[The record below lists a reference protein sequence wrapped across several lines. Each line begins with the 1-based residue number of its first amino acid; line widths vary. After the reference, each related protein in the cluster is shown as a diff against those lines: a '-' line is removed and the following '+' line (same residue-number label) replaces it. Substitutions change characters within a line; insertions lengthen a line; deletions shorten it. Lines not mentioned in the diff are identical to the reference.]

1 MAAREKSLWVQVM
14 EAGFGATLEAHGFR
28 RVSPRLYRLEGDG
41 IVWEQFTYR
50 GPKGYLNAIREGHG
64 AVVDGLDEMF
74 RRAYGGRPQDY
85 NVYPV
90 RNGYCGRQYHAYGAI
105 DSVLE
110 SVGLK
115 AHRAPEG
122 EAEALLRSYDEM
134 RRQYEESRDR
144 SRWARLRRFLRLD
157 RRRKHFSRNLE
168 KITPHFQRNWHAYD
182 ANFWGIGG
190 SPMDRLCDSEQF
202 VPSQTELEE
211 LAGLLSRF
219 WTELVW
225 TYRIGRQLSIHD
237 RAVAEF
243 NRPPRH
249 CWFDRGSTLFNHLA
263 GRHDLARSHVMHAI
277 ECGRMTPAQ
286 VRAHLEEHRPEFL
299 EREPSD
305 YGTPEWDMDSED
317 LAVLRCKE
325 WLEYR
330 RKAAVEARR
339 LAAAIGL
346 TV

>member
-1 MAAREKSLWVQVM
+1 MAAAEKSLWVQVM

-41 IVWEQFTYR
+41 ITWEQFTYR

-64 AVVDGLDEMF
+64 AVVDGLDELF
-74 RRAYGGRPQDY
+74 RRAYGDRPQDY
-85 NVYPV
+85 NVYPI

-105 DSVLE
+105 DSAFE

-115 AHRAPEG
+115 AHEAPES
-122 EAEALLRSYDEM
+122 EAAALMRRYDEM
-134 RRQYEESRDR
+134 LRKYEESRVR

-157 RRRKHFSRNLE
+157 GGRNRLSRDLR

-182 ANFWGIGG
+182 ANFWCIGG
-190 SPMDRLCDSEQF
+190 SPLDRWSDSEPF

-219 WTELVW
+219 WTEFVW
-225 TYRIGRQLSIHD
+225 TFRIGRQLSIFD
-237 RAVAEF
+237 CAVEEF
-243 NRPPRH
+243 NRPPDH
-249 CWFDRGSTLFNHLA
+249 YWFDEDSTLFNQLA
-263 GRHDLARSHVMHAI
+263 GRHDRARAHVLHAI
-277 ECGRMTPAQ
+277 EGSRMTLAQ
-286 VRAHLEEHRPEFL
+286 VRAHLEKNNPEFL
-299 EREPSD
+299 ERRPSD
-305 YGTPEWDMDSED
+305 YNTPEWDMDPED
-317 LAVLRCKE
+317 LAVLRCKR
-325 WLEYR
+325 WLEYG

-346 TV
+346 RV